1 MDELWTWLYTDEL
14 GKRRIYPGKLSEEE
28 AKRLKDATRLEATPE
43 VGQPP
48 GAASEAGKKAAV
60 ESPADLLTVIN
71 RAILIVSRLRDM
83 SKKAEPDVKTLLGEL
98 SNELAEAR
106 MHLALLRA
114 RLAELEERIGR

>member
-1 MDELWTWLYTDEL
+1 MDKLWTWLYTDEL

-28 AKRLKDATRLEATPE
+28 AKRLKDATRLEGTLE
-43 VGQPP
+43 GQPP
-48 GAASEAGKKAAV
+48 GSAGEAGKKAAV
-60 ESPADLLTVIN
+60 EGPADLLTVIN
-71 RAILIVSRLRDM
+71 RAILIVSRLRDL

-98 SNELAEAR
+98 SNGLAEAR